1 MTTYTITQTQLD
13 LLLGVLD
20 RAGTTDDG
28 EYKWDTHSKATKLL
42 QSIAPNGGDA
52 EAAPSTIGFNG
63 LTEAE
68 TDESMS
74 VRGLSQKAAPSTGAE
89 AIYQYQLANGNWI
102 DQTKEMYDHLIKRG
116 GSTVRAVYLA
126 APSTS
131 LDTLTAEN
139 EKLRAALA
147 EYARAGVGNS
157 TDWHIQLSALRMA
170 TAIKGGA

>member
-28 EYKWDTHSKATKLL
+28 EYKWDTLSKATKML
-42 QSIAPNGGDA
+42 QSLTPNGGDA
-52 EAAPSTIGFNG
+52 EAAPST
-63 LTEAE
+63 
-68 TDESMS
+68 S
-74 VRGLSQKAAPSTGAE
+74 PE

-157 TDWHIQLSALRMA
+157 TDWHIQLGAYRMA